1 MCFAWRKIYKNVLHK
16 PTVVLSNVISLLRIF
31 FGKKMRGGDESL
43 SKISSYDNT
52 LFVSQLKYVTIYLL
66 VDFQAS
72 Y

>member
-1 MCFAWRKIYKNVLHK
+1 MFCLEKNLQKCLTQTHCGFVK
-16 PTVVLSNVISLLRIF
+16 CDF
-31 FGKKMRGGDESL
+31 FVTYFFWKKKRGGDESL

>member
-1 MCFAWRKIYKNVLHK
+1 MLCLEKIYKNVLHK
-16 PTVVLSNVISLLRIF
+16 PIVVLSNVILCYVF
-31 FGKKMRGGDESL
+31 FLEKKKRGGDESL